1 MLPAYIS
8 YGLLHRKYSDLEVW
22 CQIFAH
28 VRTHVDI
35 RKRKRFPR
43 LLPINRLGNSWL
55 SCLANRPAKNSRF
68 FWLTLGTD
76 RVLPPQGSAMMPP
89 ATCSPRR
96 KVVLVSLFLALH
108 QFSHEASAFLSH
120 PSSVSGSKFFH
131 VTKARSTTSHSVAI
145 NPMSPSREAADSITI
160 ASQSFFLSPDEVNPI
175 IRIGNGEKEKV
186 INSHGLWCAAVSLMT
201 GPVWMAAMM
210 MVELMY
216 KLDKENQDTHRALFD
231 STGKVWSKIWLTLTD
246 SYPTFS
252 GDIDKLRAGRHGPC
266 LYVANHASWLDIP
279 VLCTVLDPVFKFIAK
294 GELRSVPCI
303 GQQLAG
309 VSTSVSAQSPT

>member
-1 MLPAYIS
+1 MDCYTGNIPILKF
-8 YGLLHRKYSDLEVW
+8 GVKYSHTYARTL
-22 CQIFAH
+22 IFERESASP
-28 VRTHVDI
+28 DS
-35 RKRKRFPR
+35 FP
-43 LLPINRLGNSWL
+43 STDWV
-55 SCLANRPAKNSRF
+55 
-68 FWLTLGTD
+68 TLGFPASRTD
-76 RVLPPQGSAMMPP
+76 QQRIADFSGSPWDRPDSAWPQGSAMMPS
-89 ATCSPRR
+89 ATCFPRR

-108 QFSHEASAFLSH
+108 HYSHAASAFLSH

-131 VTKARSTTSHSVAI
+131 VTKTRSTTSHSVAI
-145 NPMSPSREAADSITI
+145 NPMSPSREPADSIAI
-160 ASQSFFLSPDEVNPI
+160 ASQSFFLSPDEVSPI

-309 VSTSVSAQSPT
+309 VSTSVSV